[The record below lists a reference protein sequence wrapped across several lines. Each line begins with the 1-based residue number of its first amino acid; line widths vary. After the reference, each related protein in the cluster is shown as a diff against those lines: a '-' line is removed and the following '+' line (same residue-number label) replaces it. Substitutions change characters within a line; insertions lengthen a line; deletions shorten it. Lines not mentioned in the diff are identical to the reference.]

1 MNLSSVVL
9 VLSLLSLP
17 QPVHAGEAEQIAIV
31 KRYVQAWNDSDVQA
45 IMAVRAADAKN
56 YRPPTDA
63 SLLVGEL
70 TAPTPQTP
78 DERQAYYRAAFAK
91 TPHPHVEVVD
101 AVALDDLVVSR
112 ERVTNLA
119 DGPGKVGE
127 ELTVYQVRDGRI
139 QALWHVRRAV
149 R

>member
-1 MNLSSVVL
+1 MKPLLMLLLILSAPGL
-9 VLSLLSLP
+9 V
-17 QPVHAGEAEQIAIV
+17 QAGEAEQIAVV

-45 IMAVRAADAKN
+45 IMDVRAADAKN
-56 YRPPTDA
+56 YRPPAEA

-70 TAPTPQTP
+70 SAPTPQSS
-78 DERQAYYRAAFAK
+78 DERLAYYRAAFAK
-91 TPHPHVEVVD
+91 TPHPHVEVLA

-112 ERVTNLA
+112 ERVTQLP
-119 DGPGKVGE
+119 DGPDKVGE

>member
-1 MNLSSVVL
+1 MKHSLMLLLLAVSVIA
-9 VLSLLSLP
+9 P
-17 QPVHAGEAEQIAIV
+17 AHAGEAEQIAVV
-31 KRYVQAWNDSDVQA
+31 KRYVQAWNDGDVQA

-56 YRPPTDA
+56 YRPPNDA
-63 SLLVGEL
+63 ALLVGEL

-78 DERQAYYRAAFAK
+78 DERQAYYRNAFAK

-112 ERVTNLA
+112 ERVTNLP
-119 DGPGKVGE
+119 DGPDKVGE